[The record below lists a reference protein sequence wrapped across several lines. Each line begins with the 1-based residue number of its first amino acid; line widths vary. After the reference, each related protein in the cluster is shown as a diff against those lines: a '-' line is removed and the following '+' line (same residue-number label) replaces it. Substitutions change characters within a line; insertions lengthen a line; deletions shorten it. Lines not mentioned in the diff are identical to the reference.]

1 MTGPVYDPSAAGEAD
16 PVVYRLVLFVAGA
29 SVLSTNAIERIRDVC
44 EHELAGRVELDVV
57 DVHQQPDR
65 VRQDDIV
72 AVPTLLRKLP
82 MKAPLSTC
90 TGFPEKFMNV
100 PPPSIVL
107 LRNWTLSAVYITRI
121 PKPGP

>member
-1 MTGPVYDPSAAGEAD
+1 MTGPVHDPFSDGD
-16 PVVYRLVLFVAGA
+16 PDTVAYRLVLFVAGA

-44 EHELAGRVELDVV
+44 DHELAGRVQLDVV

-82 MKAPLSTC
+82 APLRRLVGDLSTQR
-90 TGFPEKFMNV
+90 
-100 PPPSIVL
+100 VL
-107 LRNWTLSAVYITRI
+107 VALDLQPR
-121 PKPGP
+121 PDPG